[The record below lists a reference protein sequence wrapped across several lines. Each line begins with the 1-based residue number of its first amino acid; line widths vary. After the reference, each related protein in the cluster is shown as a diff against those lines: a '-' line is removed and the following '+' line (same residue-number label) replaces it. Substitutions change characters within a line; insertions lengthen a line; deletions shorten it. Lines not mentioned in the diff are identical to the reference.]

1 MLARSL
7 PSLFLGHGGGP
18 AFFLRGGMF
27 EAMDTNSPGANFL
40 RSVANKLPYRPTS
53 LVVVSAHWE
62 GDSDAIEILTTPT
75 PSSPLLYDYYGF
87 PDETYKIQWPAPLA
101 STELITR
108 VEGLLQTAG
117 FLTHK
122 TTNRGFDHGIFVP
135 LKLVFPS
142 GDIPTLQI
150 SLHGSL
156 SPKLHL
162 QLGQALSPLRGE
174 NVLVIGS
181 GFITHNLREIS
192 RNEPY
197 AKPFPW
203 VVDFCDWITTTL
215 TGSSRRVESTSP
227 LGPKTSISPLSFSS
241 MAASIVSAQK
251 LAPNFDR
258 VHPRTEHWLPLLVA
272 LGAADTGRPES
283 KVLVTEMFQQIILGS
298 ASMASYSFE
307 SYEKEDDNKTASL
320 ALADVK
326 PLP

>member
-7 PSLFLGHGGGP
+7 PSLYLGHGGGP

-27 EAMDTNSPGANFL
+27 EAMDTNSPSANFL

-87 PDETYKIQWPAPLA
+87 PEETYKIQWPAPLA

-117 FLTHK
+117 FSTHK

-135 LKLVFPS
+135 LKLVFPN

-162 QLGQALSPLRGE
+162 QLGQALAPLRGE

-197 AKPFPW
+197 SKPFPW

-215 TGSSRRVESTSP
+215 TGSSRRVESSSP

-241 MAASIVSAQK
+241 MAASIVSAQE

-272 LGAADTGRPES
+272 LGAADTGRPGS
-283 KVLVTEMFQQIILGS
+283 NVLVTEMFQQIILGS

-307 SYEKEDDNKTASL
+307 SHEKEDDNKTVT
-320 ALADVK
+320 ADVK